1 MNRATSKYFKVGA
14 TAKIDEK
21 CFGKLFIYF
30 FLLIFFYPIFYN
42 LFFVFYPKS
51 LYILSIYMLL
61 IRHLRRIAHVIY

>member
-30 FLLIFFYPIFYN
+30 FSINFFLPNI
-42 LFFVFYPKS
+42 LQSILCVLPKIS
-51 LYILSIYMLL
+51 LYSFDL
-61 IRHLRRIAHVIY
+61 HVIN